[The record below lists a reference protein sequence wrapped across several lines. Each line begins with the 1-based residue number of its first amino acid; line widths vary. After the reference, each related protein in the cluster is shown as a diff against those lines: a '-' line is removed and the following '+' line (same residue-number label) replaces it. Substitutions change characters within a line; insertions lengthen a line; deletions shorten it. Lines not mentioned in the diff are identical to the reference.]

1 LLGAFYTHENSPYFD
16 NLIAGNPRPEHKLAS
31 GYLELSVHALA
42 KPLERQIVSR
52 LGVPY
57 RGLGSE
63 AAEVMRALRLV
74 LSVLIAGWG
83 LVNLLPLIST
93 VGIKLGWFPVPPG
106 LPANLRLLS
115 GQIPW
120 WGLAVWLVM
129 IVMYLLVARALMRG
143 RPAFGLFVLAFVT
156 ELVRWVPMYALPIYT
171 QTWTSGEMRF
181 RYSAWGVLFAI
192 GFTIWWVER
201 KKRPPIAAQAH

>member
-1 LLGAFYTHENSPYFD
+1 MD
-16 NLIAGNPRPEHKLAS
+16 
-31 GYLELSVHALA
+31 
-42 KPLERQIVSR
+42 
-52 LGVPY
+52 
-57 RGLGSE
+57 
-63 AAEVMRALRLV
+63 MRALRLI
-74 LSVLIAGWG
+74 LAILTAGWG

-106 LPANLRLLS
+106 WSANLRLLAE
-115 GQIPW
+115 QIPW

-156 ELVRWVPMYALPIYT
+156 EVVRWVPMYSLPIYT

-181 RYSAWGVLFAI
+181 RYIAWGVLVLV
-192 GFTIWWVER
+192 GVVIWWAEPRRTLPGNR
-201 KKRPPIAAQAH
+201 KLPGSSFTAH